1 MLINVSDDE
10 EVLKCLVDD
19 EKFVEDMLRKIT
31 VRLQHPIRHLTTTTH

>member
-31 VRLQHPIRHLTTTTH
+31 VRLQRPICHLTTTTN